1 MACDP
6 LRPMLYLPAVTHQRR
21 LTLRNRFVAPL
32 KRVPLVVRA
41 YLGAPPRRSVLVLLA
56 CLAGP
61 LRLQAHEIPE
71 RVAVMGFVRAEGT
84 RLEVLLRVP
93 LVAMRDV
100 DFPLRPDGSLDLVK
114 VRPLLTA
121 AAQVWLADYLTLE
134 AAGRPLDAPRVMGSR
149 VALPS
154 DRGFGAFAD
163 ARAQFD
169 LPPLGDGTSIA
180 WQQAM
185 LDVRLEYILPD
196 ADAPLMLRPRLA
208 HLGVRTISVLH
219 VLGADGTD
227 RVLTYEGNPDRIALD
242 PQWYDAAR
250 QFIGDGFRH
259 ILGGID
265 HLLFILCL
273 VLPVRR
279 WRSLVAIITAFTLAH
294 SLTLGFAAF
303 GLAPTAGW
311 FPPLVEMLIA
321 ASIVW
326 LTVENIV
333 LPADRLAH
341 RWMMAF
347 GFGLIHGFGF
357 SFALGERL
365 QFAGGH
371 LLAALA
377 SFNVGVEL
385 GQLLVLA
392 LALPLLGWL
401 HGRVGADRERML
413 TIVGSALVAHTA
425 WHWMTERAAR
435 LAEYRGSFG
444 PPAIDATFGLDLM
457 RFALL
462 AALALA
468 LALALRQIL
477 RTVWRP

>member
-1 MACDP
+1 
-6 LRPMLYLPAVTHQRR
+6 MLYLHAVMHQRR
-21 LTLRNRFVAPL
+21 LSLTERCA
-32 KRVPLVVRA
+32 A
-41 YLGAPPRRSVLVLLA
+41 
-56 CLAGP
+56 P
-61 LRLQAHEIPE
+61 LRLLVLAALALVGASRILSAHEIPE
-71 RVAVMGFVRAEGT
+71 RVAVLGYVHAEGT
-84 RLEVLLRVP
+84 RVEILLRVP
-93 LVAMRDV
+93 LIAMRDL
-100 DFPLRPDGSLDLVK
+100 DFPLRPDGSLDLVR
-114 VRPLLTA
+114 VRSLLTG
-121 AAQVWLADYLTLE
+121 AAQLWLADYLALE
-134 AAGRPLDAPRVMGSR
+134 ATGVALGAPRVVAAR

-154 DRGFGAFAD
+154 DRGFGSLAD

-169 LPPLGDGTSIA
+169 RTPLGDGTTIA
-180 WQQAM
+180 WQQAL
-185 LDVRLEYILPD
+185 LDVRLEYTLPA
-196 ADAPLMLRPRLA
+196 ADARLVLVPRLA
-208 HLGVRTISVLH
+208 HLGVRTMSVLH
-219 VLGADGTD
+219 VIGADDTD
-227 RVLTYEGNPDRIALD
+227 RLLTYEGNPDRIALD

-250 QFIGDGFRH
+250 QFVGDGFRH

-265 HLLFILCL
+265 HLLFIVCL

-279 WRSLVAIITAFTLAH
+279 WRSLVAIVTAFTLAH
-294 SLTLGFAAF
+294 SLTLGFAAL

-326 LTVENIV
+326 LTLENIV
-333 LPADRLAH
+333 LPADRLEH

-357 SFALGERL
+357 SFALAEQL
-365 QFAGGH
+365 QFAGSH
-371 LLAALA
+371 LLMALA
-377 SFNVGVEL
+377 SFNVGVEI

-401 HGRVGADRERML
+401 HRRVGADRERLL
-413 TIVGSALVAHTA
+413 TIVGSAVVAHTA
-425 WHWMTERAAR
+425 WHWMTERGAT
-435 LAEYRGSFG
+435 LGEYRGSFG
-444 PPAIDATFGLDLM
+444 LPALDATFGLDLL

>member
-1 MACDP
+1 MNRSA
-6 LRPMLYLPAVTHQRR
+6 A
-21 LTLRNRFVAPL
+21 TLRLLAL
-32 KRVPLVVRA
+32 AAAALG
-41 YLGAPPRRSVLVLLA
+41 GAPAAL
-56 CLAGP
+56 G
-61 LRLQAHEIPE
+61 AHEIPQ
-71 RVAVMGFVRAEGT
+71 RVAVLAFVRAEGT
-84 RLEVLLRVP
+84 RLELLLRVP

-100 DFPLRPDGSLDLVK
+100 DFPLLPDGSLDLIK

-121 AAQVWLADYLTLE
+121 AAQLWLADYLLLE
-134 AAGRPLDAPRVMGSR
+134 ANGRTLDAPRVLAAR

-154 DRGFGAFAD
+154 DRGFTSLAD
-163 ARAQFD
+163 ARALFEFA
-169 LPPLGDGTSIA
+169 PLGGETRIA

-185 LDVRLEYILPD
+185 LDVRLEYTLP
-196 ADAPLMLRPRLA
+196 APDSRLVLRPRLA
-208 HLGVRTISVLH
+208 HLGVRTTSVLH
-219 VLGADGTD
+219 VIGGDGVD
-227 RVLTYEGNPDRIALD
+227 RLLTYEGNPDRITLD
-242 PQWYDAAR
+242 PRWYDAAR

-265 HLLFILCL
+265 HLLFVLCL

-279 WRSLVAIITAFTLAH
+279 WRSLVAIVTAFTLAH
-294 SLTLGFAAF
+294 SLTLAFAAL
-303 GLAPTAGW
+303 GLAPSAGW

-321 ASIVW
+321 VSIVW
-326 LTVENIV
+326 LALENIV
-333 LPADRLAH
+333 LPADRLEH

-357 SFALGERL
+357 SFALGAQL

-371 LLAALA
+371 LLMALA

-401 HGRVGADRERML
+401 HRRVGADRERIL

-425 WHWMTERAAR
+425 WHWMTERGAR
-435 LAEYRGSFG
+435 LAEYRGGFAQ
-444 PPAIDATFGLDLM
+444 PALDATFGLDLM

-462 AALALA
+462 CTLALA

-477 RTVWRP
+477 RTFWPP

>member
-1 MACDP
+1 
-6 LRPMLYLPAVTHQRR
+6 MLYLPAVTHQRR
-21 LTLRNRFVAPL
+21 LSLMKRFAAPL
-32 KRVPLVVRA
+32 QRSALVALALVAVPGTL
-41 YLGAPPRRSVLVLLA
+41 P
-56 CLAGP
+56 
-61 LRLQAHEIPE
+61 AHEIPE
-71 RVAVMGFVRAEGT
+71 RVAVLGFVRAEGT
-84 RLEVLLRVP
+84 RLELLLRVP

-100 DFPLRPDGSLDLVK
+100 DFPLRPDGSLDLIR
-114 VRPLLTA
+114 VRPLLAA
-121 AAQVWLADYLTLE
+121 AAQLWLADYLLLE
-134 AAGRPLDAPRVMGSR
+134 AGGRPLDAPRVMAAR

-154 DRGFGAFAD
+154 DRGFGSFTG
-163 ARAQFD
+163 ARAHFD
-169 LPPLGDGTSIA
+169 LIPLGDETTIP
-180 WQQAM
+180 WQQAL
-185 LDVRLEYILPD
+185 LDVRLEYDLP
-196 ADAPLMLRPRLA
+196 AAGARLVLRPRLA
-208 HLGVRTISVLH
+208 HLGVRTLSVLH
-219 VLGADGTD
+219 VIGGDGTD
-227 RVLTYEGNPDRIALD
+227 RLLTYEGNPDRITLD

-250 QFIGDGFRH
+250 EFVGDGFRH

-265 HLLFILCL
+265 HLLFVLCL

-279 WRSLVAIITAFTLAH
+279 WRSLVAIVTAFTVAH
-294 SLTLGFAAF
+294 SLTLGFAAL

-326 LTVENIV
+326 LTLENII
-333 LPADRLAH
+333 LPADRLEH

-357 SFALGERL
+357 SFALSERL

-371 LLAALA
+371 LVAALA

-385 GQLLVLA
+385 GQLLLLVI
-392 LALPLLGWL
+392 ALPLLGWL
-401 HGRVGADRERML
+401 HRRVGADRERML
-413 TIVGSALVAHTA
+413 VVVGSALVAHTA
-425 WHWMTERAAR
+425 WHWMTERGAR

-444 PPAIDATFGLDLM
+444 PPAIDATFGLGLV
-457 RFALL
+457 RAALL

>member
-1 MACDP
+1 MTCVP

-21 LTLRNRFVAPL
+21 AAQPKRCTLPLQLVA
-32 KRVPLVVRA
+32 LVA
-41 YLGAPPRRSVLVLLA
+41 LALLGAPRRLT
-56 CLAGP
+56 
-61 LRLQAHEIPE
+61 AHEIPE
-71 RVAVMGFVRAEGT
+71 RVAVLGFVRTEGT
-84 RLEVLLRVP
+84 RLELLLRVP

-100 DFPLRPDGSLDLVK
+100 DFPLRPDGSLDLVR
-114 VRPLLTA
+114 VRPLLTDA
-121 AAQVWLADYLTLE
+121 ARIWLADYLGLE
-134 AAGRPLDAPRVMGSR
+134 AARLALGAPRVVAAR

-154 DRGFGAFAD
+154 DRGFTSLAD

-169 LPPLGDGTSIA
+169 HAPLGDETTIA
-180 WQQAM
+180 WQQAL
-185 LDVRLEYILPD
+185 LDVRLEYTLPA
-196 ADAPLMLRPRLA
+196 ADARLVLLPRLA
-208 HLGVRTISVLH
+208 HLGVRTMSALH
-219 VLGADGTD
+219 VIGADGAD
-227 RVLTYEGNPDRIALD
+227 RLLTYEGNPDRIALD
-242 PQWYDAAR
+242 PQWHDAAR

-279 WRSLVAIITAFTLAH
+279 WRSLVAIVTAFTLAH
-294 SLTLGFAAF
+294 SLTLGFAAL

-311 FPPLVEMLIA
+311 FPPLVETLIA

-326 LTVENIV
+326 LTLENIV
-333 LPADRLAH
+333 LPADRLEH

-357 SFALGERL
+357 SFALAEQL

-371 LLAALA
+371 LFMALA

-392 LALPLLGWL
+392 LALPLLAWL
-401 HGRVGADRERML
+401 HRRVGADRERL
-413 TIVGSALVAHTA
+413 LIVVGSAVVAHTA
-425 WHWMTERAAR
+425 WHWMTERAAT
-435 LAEYRGSFG
+435 LAEYRGSIG
-444 PPAIDATFGLDLM
+444 APTIDATFGLDLM

-468 LALALRQIL
+468 LAVALRQIL